1 MELIPLPSEKK
12 YLEMGQIRQKM
23 GRILSYLI
31 QKYSADCGKSYDD
44 YSGAHRI
51 IYSAWDR
58 MNEDPEFCEQV
69 ELYLPAPEPPSV
81 SPFASPE
88 GTIHDATFTYTL
100 SAPSKGHSDT
110 YLTKEA
116 LQKGVKAYKDI

>member
-51 IYSAWDR
+51 NLFDEGS
-58 MNEDPEFCEQV
+58 
-69 ELYLPAPEPPSV
+69 PPK
-81 SPFASPE
+81 
-88 GTIHDATFTYTL
+88 G
-100 SAPSKGHSDT
+100 SKGVQR
-110 YLTKEA
+110 YLTPLRAVFGE
-116 LQKGVKAYKDI
+116 